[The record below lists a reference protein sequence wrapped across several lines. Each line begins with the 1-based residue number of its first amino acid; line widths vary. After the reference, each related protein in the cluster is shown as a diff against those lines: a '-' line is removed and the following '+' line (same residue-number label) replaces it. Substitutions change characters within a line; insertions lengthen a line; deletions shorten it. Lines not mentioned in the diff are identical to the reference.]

1 MNIRT
6 LRLFSVLIT
15 ILGQSFVYAHGGVA
29 IEVDK
34 CVARIGKF
42 TMHFTAYQVGS
53 GTEYCWDLPAPG
65 KSILVFDLLDTA
77 MRTKPTEV
85 RVVETAEE
93 GGSAS
98 IVRTVAHLDPRTYPT
113 GTIDLNGNFEAG
125 KRYAAVVTLRDARP
139 LVSRLPIQ
147 VRESAGIQLTFIAGA
162 MFLIA
167 VVLGALQWRQLPIG
181 RGGSMRSRKI

>member
-1 MNIRT
+1 MNIAT
-6 LRLFSVLIT
+6 LRLSGVLIT
-15 ILGQSFVYAHGGVA
+15 ILGQSFAYAHGGAA

-42 TMHFTAYQVGS
+42 TMHFTAYQAGS

-98 IVRTVAHLDPRTYPT
+98 IVRTVAHLDPKAYPT
-113 GTIDLNGNFEAG
+113 G
-125 KRYAAVVTLRDARP
+125 Y
-139 LVSRLPIQ
+139 
-147 VRESAGIQLTFIAGA
+147 
-162 MFLIA
+162 
-167 VVLGALQWRQLPIG
+167 
-181 RGGSMRSRKI
+181 